1 MARKVEKTLEIW
13 LSNDG
18 QEFETYD
25 EAFARDCELKAE
37 DYVVDNRDKVILIQ
51 SVLDKYY
58 VRDSTSI
65 THWVGTLNLSK
76 LILKELYSKGVIKE

>member
-1 MARKVEKTLEIW
+1 MARRIEKTVEIW

-37 DYVVDNRDKVILIQ
+37 DYVTVNKDNALLIQ

-58 VRDSTSI
+58 VPLAALYEN
-65 THWVGTLNLSK
+65 WVGTSKLSE
-76 LILKELYSKGVIKE
+76 LILKELYSRKVIKE